1 MEKKKGPF
9 KRMTETI
16 RKNINKM
23 SAEKQSSEDSGNVIS
38 GETQN
43 ELNEQVENSDSNDL
57 GAEQTGE
64 QVIIGLEQ
72 ELDAAKDKYLRI
84 FAEFENYKKRTYREK
99 MEFAKYAG
107 EDLILSLLPVV
118 DDFDRA
124 LKSITSASDLDALK
138 TGVTLIHTKLKSVL
152 EARGLKEINAVGEKF
167 NTDLHEAITTIP
179 ATSEEAKGVVIDQVE
194 SGYSLNDKIIRY
206 AKVVVAN

>member
-1 MEKKKGPF
+1 
-9 KRMTETI
+9 MTETI